1 MRRVRLL
8 AALRLGLVA
17 GGLCA
22 LFIGPASLVAEP
34 TLRITSP
41 SSGTVFAPGQTLEI
55 TVEATPLAFRAVA
68 VIGTLGFSQISRAA
82 PYRLQIQIPADTTPG
97 VQRLI
102 AAGYPPDG
110 PAVHSESITI
120 AVERPDSPL
129 KLESIGGLVLDI
141 GDDWPFS
148 VTGSF
153 ADGST
158 VCLTH
163 STLTRYVSDR
173 PSVASVNDEGVVT
186 AVGPGSAR
194 VTITNGGAQL
204 VVPVKVA
211 VPHRQ

>member
-102 AAGYPPDG
+102 AAGILQTAPL
-110 PAVHSESITI
+110 SILN
-120 AVERPDSPL
+120 RLRLPS
-129 KLESIGGLVLDI
+129 SGLTVRLS
-141 GDDWPFS
+141 WS
-148 VTGSF
+148 LSAGSF
-153 ADGST
+153 
-158 VCLTH
+158 LT
-163 STLTRYVSDR
+163 SGTTGPFPSPGASPTDR
-173 PSVASVNDEGVVT
+173 PSVSHT
-186 AVGPGSAR
+186 LRLPGMYPTGLR
-194 VTITNGGAQL
+194 WL
-204 VVPVKVA
+204 P
-211 VPHRQ
+211 